1 MDFKTFVINLDKHID
16 NYNKQKIYLQAVGLE
31 PIRFSA
37 INAIENEHLKHIEH
51 IHKMALILTPKST
64 IGCGLSHALLIKLLS
79 TMKNDPYFLIME
91 DDAFPVY
98 EKEEFQIRLINTIQ
112 NISILDK
119 DWDII
124 QLHSDAIFPCH
135 ETYVTHYFSGSTAAY
150 LISQKGIKKMITK
163 KVKYHADIETSM
175 DITIRKYRAR
185 ENLFLT
191 DETSSLQ
198 RLDTKGLLFDVK
210 VSFLSSFI
218 PLRGEKTW
226 NDFLNFKM
234 IRIPGSDRELIFDE
248 TINYIMGAFIFYK
261 SVHIVN
267 NKLLK

>member
-1 MDFKTFVINLDKHID
+1 MDLKTFVINLDKHIG
-16 NYNKQKIYLQAVGLE
+16 NYNKQKIFLQAVGLD
-31 PIRFSA
+31 PVRFSA
-37 INAIENEHLKHIEH
+37 INAIENEHLKHTEH

-64 IGCGLSHALLIKLLS
+64 IGCGLSHSLLIKLLS
-79 TMKNDPYFLIME
+79 TMKDDPYFLIME
-91 DDAFPVY
+91 DDAFPIY
-98 EKEEFQIRLINTIQ
+98 EKEEFQLRLFNTIK

-150 LISQKGIKKMITK
+150 LISKKGIKKMITK
-163 KVKYHADIETSM
+163 KVKYHTDLETSM
-175 DITIRKYRAR
+175 DVTIRKYRAR
-185 ENLFLT
+185 ENLFWT

-198 RLDTKGLLFDVK
+198 RVNTTGIFFDAK
-210 VSFLSSFI
+210 VTFLSSLMS
-218 PLRGEKTW
+218 LRGEKTW
-226 NDFLNFKM
+226 NDLLNFKM
-234 IRIPGSDRELIFDE
+234 MRIPGSDRELIFDE
-248 TINYIMGAFIFYK
+248 TINYIMGAFIIYK